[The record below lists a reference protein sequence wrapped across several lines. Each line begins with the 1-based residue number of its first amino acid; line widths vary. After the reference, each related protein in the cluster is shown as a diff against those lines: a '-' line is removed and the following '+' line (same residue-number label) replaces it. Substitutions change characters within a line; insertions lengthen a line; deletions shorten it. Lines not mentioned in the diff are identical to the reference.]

1 MKLKDYTN
9 IEIGTTLNVRSR
21 TDRTKI
27 LKRKIVEKHIE
38 TTNSNF
44 IHIRVGFKIGKYIVY
59 PSMEDIEELN
69 KEVNAFMV
77 DNEDEQ
83 VYKVVVETE
92 TQGTDYWLLPGDS
105 IYQKI
110 GIYQGMDYKVS
121 RIYTDS
127 GWYLND
133 RGDTLPKDKRTLVTA

>member
-21 TDRTKI
+21 TDHTKI
-27 LKRKIVEKHIE
+27 LKRKIVSKHIK
-38 TTNSNF
+38 TTNYNF
-44 IHIRVGFKIGKYIVY
+44 IQIRVGFKIGKYIVY

-69 KEVNAFMV
+69 DDVKPFMV
-77 DNEDEQ
+77 ENEDEQ
-83 VYKVVVETE
+83 VYKAVVEAE
-92 TQGTDYWLLPGDS
+92 TQGIDYWLFPGDS

-127 GWYLND
+127 EWYLND
-133 RGDTLPKDKRTLVTA
+133 IGDILPKDKRTLVTA